1 MKKILLL
8 ATVWQPDY
16 WESDKEAPYPK
27 HKYTDLPEW
36 DDLSKSCPLPGIGRY
51 SKDFSQNTFVYLKIM
66 GMKYDPDTEQ
76 PYFDFKTI
84 TKSKTESRRLED
96 KLPYDNRKFFFWQRL
111 CDSV

>member
-36 DDLSKSCPLPGIGRY
+36 DDLSKSCSLPGIGRY

-66 GMKYDPDTEQ
+66 GMKYDMIVKTCRISFPMRKMREQ
-76 PYFDFKTI
+76 SGNI
-84 TKSKTESRRLED
+84 
-96 KLPYDNRKFFFWQRL
+96 
-111 CDSV
+111 

>member
-36 DDLSKSCPLPGIGRY
+36 DMIC
-51 SKDFSQNTFVYLKIM
+51 LKVAL
-66 GMKYDPDTEQ
+66 YQE
-76 PYFDFKTI
+76 
-84 TKSKTESRRLED
+84 
-96 KLPYDNRKFFFWQRL
+96 
-111 CDSV
+111 